1 MQSFKEMDL
10 VPALREALE
19 IMKYET
25 PTPVQAEAIPIVLE
39 GSDLMACA
47 QTGTGKTAAFALPLL
62 MHMSDKNRNKGVR
75 KSVLI
80 LAPTRELV
88 EQIAEVL
95 SQLTVK
101 ARHCKLALIIGG
113 VGYNHQIRDLRANP
127 SFIIATPG
135 RLIDHLESGRVRLN
149 DFGVLVLDEA
159 DRMLDMGFAPQLE
172 EIVSRMPTDRQTLLF
187 SATLDGEVGRIAK
200 KYLRNPKSV
209 NVAPAHTPI
218 EKITQNVVRTLQK
231 EKPSTLLKEIDKIT
245 GSIIIFTR
253 TKARTEQVAK
263 NLDAA
268 GHEVQMIHGDRS
280 QAQRKRALD
289 LFRQGKARILVATD
303 VAARGLDI
311 PHIEHVFN
319 YDLPMQPEDYI
330 HRIGRTA
337 RAGREGDAWSFVTPD
352 DEGQWNR
359 IYKLMYGKFPEGA
372 KRPGGGGGSRPW
384 DRNQGRRTSSPSRN
398 ARNEQRASARGPS
411 RPSSR
416 PDVSSERPAT
426 MPGFGDRPRREDHVP
441 RTTPRPQ
448 RAFQPEA
455 DERTFANR
463 AERDAARASRPA
475 KTETPKR
482 EVRTERPARSAAPKR
497 EERSERSETK
507 AAPKAERAVARSIRE
522 SREQRSERP
531 QRAERTSE
539 RPTAA
544 AKPAMGGERRPQRT
558 TEGET
563 VRRSRDESFAS
574 ASRPK
579 SFRRNDDRPQART
592 EASRGGAGRPQRK
605 GFAPPWA
612 REKKETKPLSKPRH
626 KSLV

>member
-25 PTPVQAEAIPIVLE
+25 PTPVQAAAIPIVLE

-200 KYLRNPKSV
+200 KYLRDPKSV

-245 GSIIIFTR
+245 GSIIIFAR
-253 TKARTEQVAK
+253 TKARTEQVAL
-263 NLDAA
+263 NLDKA
-268 GHEVQMIHGDRS
+268 GHEVALIHGDRS

-289 LFRQGKARILVATD
+289 MFRHGKVRILVATD

-352 DEGQWNR
+352 DESQWNR

-372 KRPGGGGGSRPW
+372 RHPGGGGSRPW
-384 DRNQGRRTSSPSRN
+384 DRNPGRRTSSPSRN
-398 ARNEQRASARGPS
+398 ARNEQRASARGSS
-411 RPSSR
+411 RPSSSSR
-416 PDVSSERPAT
+416 PGVSSERPAT

-441 RTTPRPQ
+441 RTAPRPQ

-475 KTETPKR
+475 KTEAPKA
-482 EVRTERPARSAAPKR
+482 VAPKTAAPKA
-497 EERSERSETK
+497 

-531 QRAERTSE
+531 TRSAARPQRAERTSE

-544 AKPAMGGERRPQRT
+544 TKPAMGGDRRPQRT
-558 TEGET
+558 SEGGA

-574 ASRPK
+574 ESKPK

-592 EASRGGAGRPQRK
+592 EAGRGAGRPQRK
-605 GFAPPWA
+605 GGFAPPWA

>member
-10 VPALREALE
+10 VPALRKALE

-25 PTPVQAEAIPIVLE
+25 PTPVQAAAIPIVLE

-62 MHMSDKNRNKGVR
+62 MHMSDKNRNKGVS
-75 KSVLI
+75 KPVLI

-88 EQIAEVL
+88 EQIAEVI

-101 ARHCKLALIIGG
+101 ARHCKIAVIIGG
-113 VGYNHQIRDLRANP
+113 VGYNHQIRDLRSNP

-149 DFGVLVLDEA
+149 NFGVLVLDEA

-172 EIVSRMPTDRQTLLF
+172 EIVSRMPADRQTLLF
-187 SATLDGEVGRIAK
+187 SATLDGDVGRIAK
-200 KYLRNPKSV
+200 KYLREPKSV

-245 GSIIIFTR
+245 GSIIIFAR

-263 NLDAA
+263 NLDTA
-268 GHEVQMIHGDRS
+268 GHEVALIHGDRS

-289 LFRQGKARILVATD
+289 MFRQGKVRILVATD

-352 DEGQWNR
+352 DESQWNR
-359 IYKLMYGKFPEGA
+359 IYKMMYGKFPEGS
-372 KRPGGGGGSRPW
+372 RHPGGGGSRPW
-384 DRNQGRRTSSPSRN
+384 DKKPGRRTSSPSRN
-398 ARNEQRASARGPS
+398 ARNESRSAS
-411 RPSSR
+411 RPTR
-416 PDVSSERPAT
+416 PGVSSEKPT
-426 MPGFGDRPRREDHVP
+426 MPGFGDRPRRDEHIA

-463 AERDAARASRPA
+463 AERDAARASRPER
-475 KTETPKR
+475 TEK
-482 EVRTERPARSAAPKR
+482 TERPTPAARTTSKVAAPKR
-497 EERSERSETK
+497 EERSERP
-507 AAPKAERAVARSIRE
+507 APAREERST
-522 SREQRSERP
+522 RP

-539 RPTAA
+539 RPTR
-544 AKPAMGGERRPQRT
+544 PILGGDRRPQRSG
-558 TEGET
+558 EGPA
-563 VRRSRDESFAS
+563 VRRNRDAKFERPQSETPERSSR
-574 ASRPK
+574 
-579 SFRRNDDRPQART
+579 RREDDRPQART
-592 EASRGGAGRPQRK
+592 EASRGGAKPVRK
-605 GFAPPWA
+605 SLAPPWA
-612 REKKETKPLSKPRH
+612 RANKTERKRDEKPTPRPRH